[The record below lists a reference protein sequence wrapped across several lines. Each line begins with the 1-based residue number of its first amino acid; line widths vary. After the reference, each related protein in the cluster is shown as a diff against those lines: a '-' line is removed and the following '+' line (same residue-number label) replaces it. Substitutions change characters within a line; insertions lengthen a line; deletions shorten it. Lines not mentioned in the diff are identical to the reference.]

1 MIIEN
6 PAVNTK
12 KFLSQLISLAVD
24 QIDGFIDCQ
33 TDETFI
39 GVLEYQKKQIKA
51 LKKFER
57 IQSIPKTFESDI
69 FRALQYAQDELESML
84 DDGVCFGEDIK
95 IVTTHKDKIKNLRR
109 SVYGRTMG
117 EVIDD
122 RIEANRKKGN
132 RSETFDVHEFMRKKR
147 NGN

>member
-57 IQSIPKTFESDI
+57 IQNIPKTFESDI